1 VDLFARAF
9 FCVFTLVCCPCDLRE
24 FFYTLFLEG
33 VYFCEGVS
41 GHDGSDDILRV
52 FRVSSAM
59 TIAVGAAEF
68 G

>member
-1 VDLFARAF
+1 MLFFVYLRWF
-9 FCVFTLVCCPCDLRE
+9 VVLVIYVN

-52 FRVSSAM
+52 FRVCSAM